1 MTSLR
6 GLYAGCRPPRYV
18 VTSFPFLLEPNV
30 SGDFT
35 LICLFE
41 CICCAL
47 SQVVNDD
54 VLNDLLQDVC
64 RALVESDVN
73 IKVVA
78 TLRKGI
84 KEKVNLA
91 DAPAGLNRRKMVQ
104 RAVMEELVRLV
115 DSGTK
120 PYQMKKGKSNVIMF
134 VGLQGSG
141 KTTTIAKYANYYQR
155 KVILS
160 VFGFPAR
167 GTSHSFSISGPYAP
181 HVPCFSPRFALHVL
195 SIGMEDV
202 HGVCRYLSCRSLRS
216 AEAGREGVREA
227 EEGERE

>member
-1 MTSLR
+1 LK
-6 GLYAGCRPPRYV
+6 
-18 VTSFPFLLEPNV
+18 
-30 SGDFT
+30 
-35 LICLFE
+35 

-47 SQVVNDD
+47 LQVVNDD

-155 KVILS
+155 KVILPVS
-160 VFGFPAR
+160 WIPCSGDLALL
-167 GTSHSFSISGPYAP
+167 ISGPYAP
-181 HVPCFSPRFALHVL
+181 HVPCFSPRFPLHVFSL
-195 SIGMEDV
+195 GMEDV

-227 EEGERE
+227 EEKERSHRK